1 MESVRQAMVV
11 AEVDALLL
19 SVGSDL
25 PYLTGYRAMPLERLT
40 MAVVT
45 QSDAVLVIP
54 GLEAPRV
61 DRTLLPMELVPWSE
75 TDDPVKL
82 VASRLGGAGSIA
94 VGSETW
100 ARFLMH
106 LQAAVPGV
114 VWTDAAALMSSL
126 RMRKDAD
133 ELEKLSAVGRAADSV
148 MTHLAGVPF
157 AGRTEQD
164 LAIEISGLLRAAGH
178 ETVEFAIVAA
188 GPNGASPHHE
198 PSKRVMEQGDLV
210 VCDFGGS
217 MDGYQSDTTRT
228 FQIGEA
234 GREEQEAYAALR
246 SAQEAAFEAV
256 RPGVACEDIDLAARS
271 VLANAGWGDYFI
283 HRVGHG
289 IGLDVHE
296 DPYLVEGNTAS
307 LEPGMVFSIEPGV
320 YLPGRFGMRIEDI
333 VTVTE
338 DAAVRFNQSSRDLV
352 AVG

>member
-19 SVGSDL
+19 SVCSDL

-82 VASRLGGAGSIA
+82 VASRLGGAGSMA

-100 ARFLMH
+100 ARFLMR

-126 RMRKDAD
+126 RVRKDAD
-133 ELEKLSAVGRAADSV
+133 ELEKLGAVGRSADSV

-164 LAIEISGLLRAAGH
+164 LAIEISGQLRAAGH
-178 ETVEFAIVAA
+178 ETVEFAIVAS

-198 PSKRVMEQGDLV
+198 PSRRVMEQGDLV

-228 FQIGEA
+228 FQVGSA
-234 GREEQEAYAALR
+234 GAEEREAYEALR
-246 SAQEAAFEAV
+246 AAQQAAFEAV
-256 RPGVACEDIDLAARS
+256 EPGVTCEAIDQAARS
-271 VLANAGWGDYFI
+271 VLEDAGWGEFFI

-296 DPYLVEGNTAS
+296 DPYLVEGNTTIV
-307 LEPGMVFSIEPGV
+307 EPGMSFSIEPGV
-320 YLPGRFGMRIEDI
+320 YVPGRFGMRIEDI
-333 VTVTE
+333 VAVTG
-338 DAAVRFNQSSRDLV
+338 DGAQRLNQSSRDLV
-352 AVG
+352 AVS